1 MIGSSKV
8 FGRRARQ
15 VKAIVPLIST
25 RLSSSILVPA
35 YINGSI
41 VADSS
46 QSFAVTSPWTNT
58 ELHRAHNTTIEHAL
72 AAAEAAGTAGM
83 KTWGSYAPAQRR
95 DILLRAANEMGA
107 PLELAEYF
115 FHDSVAY
122 LKEVA
127 SRTTS
132 CLEGTIAISSK
143 GRVPLIFKEPIGPVL
158 AMAPW
163 NAASI
168 LGMRAVATPLAAGC
182 PVVFKSSERSPNSHW
197 LTLKCFTEAGVPPGA
212 FNFINS
218 DIDSTPAIV
227 EALAGS
233 PHIKKIN
240 FTGST
245 RVGRE
250 IAIAASKHLKP
261 LVLELGGKSPVII
274 DSGLSEKQGRDAA
287 FATLFGS
294 WFGNGQICMST
305 DRIYIM
311 REYFEEFV
319 SLLRSQSEQFN
330 KSKNENMPSLHFDT
344 THYRAHPQSSVEAVR
359 TLKELVVDALDK
371 GATLVA
377 GQLDPAYYRNGSAD
391 GDNNAKA
398 ALFHKTILAG
408 VTPEM
413 RLYTEESFGPVASV
427 YPVDSIEE
435 AVAFANESDYALSAS
450 VWTPDAAKGI
460 AIGKAL
466 HSGAVHINGSTVHDE
481 GTMPHGGVKN
491 SGYGRFGGKW
501 GLEEYTVTKAITLPV
516 LDI

>member
-1 MIGSSKV
+1 
-8 FGRRARQ
+8 
-15 VKAIVPLIST
+15 
-25 RLSSSILVPA
+25 
-35 YINGSI
+35 
-41 VADSS
+41 
-46 QSFAVTSPWTNT
+46 
-58 ELHRAHNTTIEHAL
+58 
-72 AAAEAAGTAGM
+72 
-83 KTWGSYAPAQRR
+83 
-95 DILLRAANEMGA
+95 MGA

-143 GRVPLIFKEPIGPVL
+143 GRIPLIFKEPIGPVL

-197 LTLKCFTEAGVPPGA
+197 LTLKCFTEAGVPAGA

-218 DIDSTPAIV
+218 DPETTPAVV

-233 PHIKKIN
+233 PYIRKIN

-250 IAIAASKHLKP
+250 IAVAASKHLKP
-261 LVLELGGKSPVII
+261 LVLELGGKNPIII
-274 DSGLSEKQGRDAA
+274 DSGLSKQQAKDAA

-294 WFGNGQICMST
+294 WLGNGQICMST

-311 REYFEEFV
+311 REYYEEFIG
-319 SLLRSQSEQFN
+319 LLRTQSEHFN
-330 KSKNENMPSLHFDT
+330 KSKNENMPSLHFDP
-344 THYRAHPQSSVEAVR
+344 THYRAHPQSSVQAVQ

-377 GQLDPAYYRNGSAD
+377 GQLDPAYYRN
-391 GDNNAKA
+391 DNSNNDNTAKA
-398 ALFHKTILAG
+398 TLFHKTILAD

-427 YPVDSIEE
+427 YPVASIAE
-435 AVAFANESDYALSAS
+435 AVALANESEYALSAS
-450 VWTPDAAKGI
+450 VWTPNAAKGI

-466 HSGAVHINGSTVHDE
+466 HSGAVHINGSTIHDE
-481 GTMPHGGVKN
+481 GTMPHGGIKN

-501 GLEEYTVTKAITLPV
+501 GLEEYTVTKSITLPE
-516 LDI
+516 LNF